1 MEAPAPWNGIR
12 MEIEWKCCFRME
24 IVEMLLQNGN
34 TKIRNCNGWPLPASV
49 EEIKHAL
56 MSLLELVSIENTN
69 TLTESQVCWSFSF
82 QLYGYEG

>member
-1 MEAPAPWNGIR
+1 MEVLL
-12 MEIEWKCCFRME
+12 RME

-56 MSLLELVSIENTN
+56 MSLLELVSIENAN
-69 TLTESQVCWSFSF
+69 TLTEPHFCIFCHNRYIRLERCNISCVHC
-82 QLYGYEG
+82 